1 MPSRW
6 VLRVVIHFG
15 KPTAHSQFTARV
27 VSRIVKD
34 GCPAGGSERAEGRVE
49 QQRHHFS
56 HGARGAQS
64 GRHFVHRF
72 EVHETLLR
80 FLKKA
85 RLLNRRSHLVGDSD
99 QHLFFFVVVRVRAI
113 GLNADDPDDLRAD
126 FHRDTEPG
134 ARHLHRA
141 PRDRIQGVVLFF
153 LQFANLQG
161 FLSQHHVRT
170 QPCGQRS
177 ADGLFADTLINTDA
191 KIQFLGGG
199 IVQRDAPRVAEEA
212 PL

>member
-1 MPSRW
+1 M
-6 VLRVVIHFG
+6 
-15 KPTAHSQFTARV
+15 
-27 VSRIVKD
+27 
-34 GCPAGGSERAEGRVE
+34 
-49 QQRHHFS
+49 
-56 HGARGAQS
+56 
-64 GRHFVHRF
+64 
-72 EVHETLLR
+72 R
-80 FLKKA
+80 FLKEA
-85 RLLNRRSHLVGDSD
+85 CLLNRRSHLVGDSD

-153 LQFANLQG
+153 LPVANVQG

-170 QPCGQRS
+170 QPCAQRS
-177 ADGLFADTLINTDA
+177 ADGLFADTLINADA

-199 IVQRDAPRVAEEA
+199 IVQRDAQHVAGERRRDLQIDHLQQFVEPRRLGHRARDPVQHREVVNA
-212 PL
+212 PPRFRRQAYAFDRERDVVREQG